1 MNQPVFKSTQFTE
14 TQITDRAL
22 RRRID
27 GYLISAKLKRKG
39 LSAHS
44 LRATSATLLMESG
57 AGLIEIQK
65 HLNHSSPDVTIKYI
79 ARMDKITQR
88 TAEKI
93 SLKL

>member
-1 MNQPVFKSTQFTE
+1 MKDSIFTSTQFTA

-27 GYLISAKLKRKG
+27 GYLVSAKLKRKG

-44 LRATSATLLMESG
+44 LRATSATLLMENG

-65 HLNHSSPDVTIKYI
+65 HLNHSSPEVTIKYI

-88 TAEKI
+88 TAEKVAI
-93 SLKL
+93 KL